1 MSVQA
6 AHGGCFVVK
15 QLSLD
20 WECRS
25 LALAYMKARRP
36 ILCIVLLG
44 CLVNTTMFSAC
55 QGAPAPRG
63 GPIIREEAMS
73 FPFDCESP
81 FLFAVYHLDRYP
93 PGKPDMTPNASLK
106 GHRMGAD
113 FGHPSGWN
121 MYHGEEIPGFP
132 KHPHRGFETITVTRR
147 GWVDHTDSLGN
158 AGRFGGG
165 DVQWMTAGAGIS
177 HAEMFPLLNQDS
189 ENVLELFQI
198 WINLPKSSKMV
209 EPSFKMLW
217 AEDLATVHQADG
229 TEIALIA
236 GSLPGF
242 GSPPAPPPN
251 SYASDPASDVMV
263 LTLKIPAKG
272 SWTLPAYAGAGVSGL
287 NRNAYIHTGTK
298 SKIGGQVIH
307 GQKRLKLRP
316 DVDTEIAAE
325 DGPIEV
331 LVLRGRDI
339 GEPVVQHGP
348 FVGNSRE
355 DISKAFRDYQSTEFG
370 GWPWKSNALAHGP
383 ERPRFA
389 KYASGE
395 EEERPMPAVC
405 G

>member
-1 MSVQA
+1 MAVFDSA
-6 AHGGCFVVK
+6 SSRAFFDLFV
-15 QLSLD
+15 
-20 WECRS
+20 
-25 LALAYMKARRP
+25 
-36 ILCIVLLG
+36 
-44 CLVNTTMFSAC
+44 
-55 QGAPAPRG
+55 PR
-63 GPIIREEAMS
+63 A
-73 FPFDCESP
+73 
-81 FLFAVYHLDRYP
+81 FLR
-93 PGKPDMTPNASLK
+93 
-106 GHRMGAD
+106 
-113 FGHPSGWN
+113 
-121 MYHGEEIPGFP
+121 YHGEEIPGFP

-198 WINLPKSSKMV
+198 WINLPKRSKMV

-298 SKIGGQVIH
+298 SKIGGQLIH

-331 LVLRGRDI
+331 LVLQGRDI

-355 DISKAFRDYQSTEFG
+355 DVLVYLWASPG
-370 GWPWKSNALAHGP
+370 GF
-383 ERPRFA
+383 ED
-389 KYASGE
+389 
-395 EEERPMPAVC
+395 V
-405 G
+405 

>member
-1 MSVQA
+1 M
-6 AHGGCFVVK
+6 
-15 QLSLD
+15 
-20 WECRS
+20 
-25 LALAYMKARRP
+25 
-36 ILCIVLLG
+36 LLG